1 MPTDYS
7 IYTIQDLMYGQ
18 ARINYELV
26 EVNEALIEGL
36 TALVEILKTVKVERS
51 GSHGV
56 KEIDLSGVVAL
67 LEKASGISK
76 KVAEI
81 KPPGCE
87 EPYPD

>member
-7 IYTIQDLMYGQ
+7 TYTLEEVSYGQ

-26 EVNEALIEGL
+26 EVDETIIEGLNALIEL
-36 TALVEILKTVKVERS
+36 LKTVKVERP
-51 GSHGV
+51 GQGT
-56 KEIDLSGVVAL
+56 KEIDLTNVVAI
-67 LEKASGISK
+67 LEKASKISK